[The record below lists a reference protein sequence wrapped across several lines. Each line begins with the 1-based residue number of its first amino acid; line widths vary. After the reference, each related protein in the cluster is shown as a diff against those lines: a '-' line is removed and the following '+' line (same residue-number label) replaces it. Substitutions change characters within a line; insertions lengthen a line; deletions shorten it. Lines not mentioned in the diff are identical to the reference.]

1 MGTGSAVSGIQILC
15 NYSSGDRYGLFGSG
29 MKRGKKILYIGCRT
43 NPYNPVDTIF
53 GKNKKVKKILR
64 TPFVVMAGLI
74 LARVVDPV
82 TA

>member
-1 MGTGSAVSGIQILC
+1 
-15 NYSSGDRYGLFGSG
+15 
-29 MKRGKKILYIGCRT
+29 LYIGCRT